1 MKRRWFLT
9 INRRFSFVKISAGR
23 ISQKADGKQSELRG
37 AIRVV
42 FCLAG
47 VEGDAIPIGGI
58 EGRQSFIGVQGGK
71 PCSGCKGEAPCSG
84 YRVESPVLG
93 AGAKRPA
100 RVEGRQPRPVK

>member
-1 MKRRWFLT
+1 MSPSA
-9 INRRFSFVKISAGR
+9 FSFVKISAGR

-37 AIRVV
+37 AIRIV

-47 VEGDAIPIGGI
+47 VKGDAVPIGGI

-71 PCSGCKGEAPCSG
+71 PCSGCKGETPCSG
-84 YRVESPVLG
+84 CRVEDPALV
-93 AGAKRPA
+93 ARAKRLA

>member
-1 MKRRWFLT
+1 MNESHSVLFCENLRWVNFTKGRRE
-9 INRRFSFVKISAGR
+9 
-23 ISQKADGKQSELRG
+23 QSELRG

-71 PCSGCKGEAPCSG
+71 PCSGCKGETPCSG
-84 YRVESPVLG
+84 CRVESPALV
-93 AGAKRPA
+93 ARAKRLA